1 MTVKKLEV
9 VLDAS
14 NTGQHFAAR
23 KLRKRSVNAARRAAF
38 IAALIEIQ
46 LYHFGCGPGGAPGVP
61 GGGMTGVELG
71 SGTGAGFE
79 IPGSTSAG
87 GVMTPSFLPL
97 GMSCGRDRS

>member
-46 LYHFGCGPGGAPGVP
+46 LYHFGCGPGGPPGVP

-71 SGTGAGFE
+71 SGTGEGFD
-79 IPGSTSAG
+79 IPVSKDAG
-87 GVMTPSFLPL
+87 GVVTPSFL
-97 GMSCGRDRS
+97 SVWRS